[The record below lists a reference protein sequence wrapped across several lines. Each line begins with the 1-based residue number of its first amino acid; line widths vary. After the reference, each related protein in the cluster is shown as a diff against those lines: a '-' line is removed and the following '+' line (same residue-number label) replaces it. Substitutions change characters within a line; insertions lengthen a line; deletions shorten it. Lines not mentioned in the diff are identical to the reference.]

1 VNSFDFF
8 LPLFP
13 WTYAMHA
20 HTLLS
25 TACCLVL
32 PCASALHLRESRDA
46 SPRVVKFD
54 LQRNEIRD
62 KVAHDRNRL
71 SRRADTVN
79 TKIDN
84 EELLYSLN
92 ISIGTPP
99 QDFMV
104 AVDTGSSDLWVNAA
118 SSSLCERR
126 SKPCDASGTYSAN
139 SSSTYN
145 YVGSWFNISYV
156 DGSGAA
162 GDYVTDTLR
171 FGGETVEDFQF
182 GVGYDS
188 SSDQGIMGIGYPA
201 DEAQVADADQRTYRN
216 LPAQLVHDGVIQS
229 SAYSLWLND
238 LDSSTGSL
246 LFGGVDHARYTGDLV
261 TVPILRPES
270 SSYSSFYVALMG
282 VQLGDVEISREGGS
296 EVAVVLD
303 SGTSFTY
310 LPDSMVASIYDAVG
324 AEYSASEGVA
334 FVPCSL
340 ADEQANLTFYF
351 ESPARID
358 VAMSE
363 LVLDV
368 GDSEGEGPVDV
379 CLFGIVP
386 SLGSSGS
393 LSLLGDTF
401 LRSAYVVFDLDNNE
415 ISLAQS
421 NFNAKK
427 SEIAEIG
434 TGNDAV
440 PSATDADGSD
450 ATSAGPTSTD
460 TDSDEDDGVG
470 MLRPGLGGVL
480 VSLGLAGL
488 GLLL

>member
-1 VNSFDFF
+1 
-8 LPLFP
+8 
-13 WTYAMHA
+13 MHP

-25 TACCLVL
+25 AGCCLAL
-32 PCASALHLRESRDA
+32 PCASALHLREPRDA
-46 SPRVVKFD
+46 SPRVVQFD
-54 LQRNEIRD
+54 LQRKEIRD

-71 SRRADTVN
+71 NRRADTVSA
-79 TKIDN
+79 KIDN
-84 EELLYSLN
+84 EQLLYSLN

-99 QDFMV
+99 QDFIV

-145 YVGSWFNISYV
+145 YVGDWFNISYV
-156 DGSGAA
+156 DGSGAT

-171 FGGETVEDFQF
+171 FGGETVKDFQF

-188 SSDQGIMGIGYPA
+188 SSTQGIMGIGYPA
-201 DEAQVADADQRTYRN
+201 GEAQVAAADQRTYRN
-216 LPAQLVHDGVIQS
+216 LPAQLAHDGVIKS

-261 TVPILRPES
+261 TVPILRPQS
-270 SSYSSFYVALMG
+270 SPYSSFYVALTG
-282 VQLGDVEISREGGS
+282 LQLGNIEIAQQGKS

-310 LPDSMVASIYDAVG
+310 LPKSMVAAIYDAVG
-324 AEYSASEGVA
+324 AEYSATEGAA

-340 ADEQANLTFYF
+340 ADQQANMTFYF
-351 ESPARID
+351 DSPAQID

-363 LVLDV
+363 LVLDA
-368 GDSEGEGPVDV
+368 GNSIGGGQADV

-386 SLGSSGS
+386 SSG

-401 LRSAYVVFDLDNNE
+401 LRSAYAVFDLDNNE

-427 SEIAEIG
+427 SKISEIG
-434 TGNDAV
+434 TGDNAV
-440 PSATDADGSD
+440 PSATKAGGTA
-450 ATSAGPTSTD
+450 ATSAGPSSTSTG
-460 TDSDEDDGVG
+460 SDADDGVG
-470 MLRPGLGGVL
+470 MLRPCMGGVL
-480 VSLGLAGL
+480 ASLGLAGL

>member
-1 VNSFDFF
+1 
-8 LPLFP
+8 
-13 WTYAMHA
+13 MHTHA
-20 HTLLS
+20 LLS
-25 TACCLVL
+25 AACCLAL
-32 PCASALHLRESRDA
+32 PCASALHLREPRDA

-71 SRRADTVN
+71 SRRADTVS

-84 EELLYSLN
+84 EGLLYTLN

-99 QDFMV
+99 QGFMV

-118 SSSLCERR
+118 NSSLCERR
-126 SKPCDASGTYSAN
+126 SKPCDATGTYSAN

-145 YVGSWFNISYV
+145 YVGGWFNVSYV

-201 DEAQVADADQRTYRN
+201 DEAQVTDADQRTYRN
-216 LPAQLVHDGVIQS
+216 LPAQLVHNGVIQS

-246 LFGGVDHARYTGDLV
+246 LFGGVDHSRYTGDLV

-270 SSYSSFYVALMG
+270 SSYSSFYVALTG
-282 VQLGDVEISREGGS
+282 VQLGDNEISQKGGP

-310 LPDSMVASIYDAVG
+310 LPESMVASIYEAVG
-324 AEYSASEGVA
+324 AEYSATEGVA

-340 ADEQANLTFYF
+340 ADEQAKVTFYF

-368 GDSEGEGPVDV
+368 GEPGGLGGAEV

-386 SLGSSGS
+386 SLGSGS

-421 NFNAKK
+421 NFKAKK

-434 TGNDAV
+434 TGDDAV

-450 ATSAGPTSTD
+450 ATSAGPSSTD
-460 TDSDEDDGVG
+460 TGSDEDDGVG
-470 MLRPGLGGVL
+470 MLQPGMGGVL
-480 VSLGLAGL
+480 ASLGLAGL